1 MILTLQHLIN
11 GTDLPAIQGGM
22 SWDEAFDA
30 KDHRALQIH
39 IATGE
44 TAEMMERILAM
55 TQKKVPKSPTRG
67 IRWADEVSVTGSLI
81 TAAPATASIT
91 TVPIAVVPIT
101 IMPITTAPIATV
113 PIDDGFQV
121 VSKAPVKVDNVNP
134 RKICTLV
141 ARNLPRTITEIEL
154 RHRFSAHGTIQRI
167 SIPKNTTPGKYF
179 GTIKGFALI
188 KYNTHKYSTK
198 AFLAEKGLFLGENA
212 VTLEFANEDR

>member
-11 GTDLPAIQGGM
+11 GTDLAAIQGGM

-44 TAEMMERILAM
+44 TAEMMERILDM

-91 TVPIAVVPIT
+91 VVPITTVPIA
-101 IMPITTAPIATV
+101 TAPIATA

-141 ARNLPRTITEIEL
+141 ARNQPRTITEIEL

-188 KYNTHKYSTK
+188 KYDTHKYSTK

>member
-11 GTDLPAIQGGM
+11 GTDLAAIQGGM

-44 TAEMMERILAM
+44 TAEMMERILDM

-91 TVPIAVVPIT
+91 VVPITTVPIA
-101 IMPITTAPIATV
+101 TAPIATA

-188 KYNTHKYSTK
+188 KYDTHKYSTK
-198 AFLAEKGLFLGENA
+198 AFIAEKGLFLGENA

>member
-1 MILTLQHLIN
+1 MILTLQHLID
-11 GTDLPAIQGGM
+11 GTDLAHIQKGM
-22 SWDEAFDA
+22 LWDEAFDA

-39 IATGE
+39 IASGE

-55 TQKKVPKSPTRG
+55 TQKKVPKSPTRTVH
-67 IRWADEVSVTGSLI
+67 WAAEVSVTGTPAMS
-81 TAAPATASIT
+81 APIVA
-91 TVPIAVVPIT
+91 VPIAI
-101 IMPITTAPIATV
+101 APIAIA
-113 PIDDGFQV
+113 PIEKLPIAEVIEDGFQI
-121 VSKAPVKVDNVNP
+121 VSKAPIKVDNVNP

-154 RHRFSAHGTIQRI
+154 RSRFGAHGTIQRI
-167 SIPKNTTPGKYF
+167 SIPKNNTPGKYF

-188 KYNTHKYSTK
+188 KYDTHKYSTK